1 MAARELY
8 LLPCGT
14 LALPRSTLVRGS
26 PQTEEELLPVY
37 SALIRTDDGDIVFDT
52 GLDPDGIRDPSALGA
67 NAARML
73 RSFTEQDDLR
83 SRLRDAGT
91 SEDKVAAVVPS
102 HFHFD
107 HIGAL
112 RFFTRSKVYVQN
124 AEHRM
129 ATHPDLRYTAS
140 RKLFDHPL
148 DYQLIEGDTQIVPG
162 VWALATYG
170 HTPGHQSLAFTLPE
184 TGTVVLTGDAVY
196 TWENF
201 TTERTSANAYDL
213 QQALESIRK
222 LKAFAAFTEAAIIP
236 SHDPTLWRWAHPF
249 PFCYK

>member
-1 MAARELY
+1 MSARELY

-26 PQTEEELLPVY
+26 TVTDEELLPVY
-37 SALIRTDDGDIVFDT
+37 SALIRTDDGDVVFDT

-67 NAARML
+67 NAARLL
-73 RSFTEQDDLR
+73 RGFTEQDDLR
-83 SRLRDAGT
+83 SCLREAGT

-112 RFFTRSKVYVQN
+112 RFFTRSKVFVQN
-124 AEHRM
+124 AEHGM
-129 ATHPDLRYTAS
+129 ATHPNLRYSAS
-140 RKLFDHPL
+140 RHLFDHPL
-148 DYQLIEGDTQIVPG
+148 DYRLIEGDTEIVSG

-184 TGTVVLTGDAVY
+184 TGVVVLTGDAVY

-201 TTERTSANAYDL
+201 TSERTSANAYDL
-213 QQALESIRK
+213 QQALESIKK
-222 LKAFAAFTEAAIIP
+222 LKAFAAFTEAAVIP
-236 SHDPTLWRWAHPF
+236 SHDPGLWKWAHPF
-249 PFCYK
+249 PFVYQ